1 MNATTCPASLEAG
14 ALPIL
19 AAPIKDGDVKS
30 TLIDITNCIGC
41 RACQVA
47 CKEWNERDGE
57 STELLPEL
65 GYQNPAVLSA
75 KTYTLI
81 SSHELVGPDVP
92 GGMRNDFV
100 MRRCLHC
107 LEPACVSACP
117 TTALE
122 RRVDGPT
129 LFEPSQCIG
138 CRYCM
143 WACPWDVPTAD
154 WDSHTP
160 QIHKCTHCAD
170 RGDQPAPLARNAQQL
185 SELEVKSFVDNITTP
200 ACVKACPADA
210 LKYGTREQML
220 AEAHRRIDKRP
231 GRYVDHIYGEKEAG
245 GTSVMYLSAVPFE
258 KLGFPKVGD
267 KPYPSYTKVALKA
280 VAPAVLALGA
290 LLGLTSSFF
299 QRRRQRMQDAAAAAG
314 RPVAPAPDQ
323 PTGFAPLPGK
333 LMTPFNWLMLA
344 VTIVGVACFVAR
356 FVLGLGRSTNLSDT
370 WPWGLW
376 IAFDLVWIAT
386 AAGAFAGAAL
396 IYVFQR
402 KDLYGMGR
410 GAVFMG
416 LLSYSFVT
424 VTLLADL
431 GRPWNTYNLAIQSP
445 DHSAMFEV
453 SWCVGLYVTV
463 LLFEFLPVLFE
474 HRKWTGAMAAW
485 KKWSGVYVAF
495 AVAGF
500 IWMLTRNFVLAGLGA
515 VVFGAVAWRFRER
528 RGKFEPVILAIAAG
542 TLSTMHQSSL
552 GSLFLLM
559 PDQVP
564 AQWWSPVMPVSFFL
578 SSIPA
583 GLSLIVL
590 AVMWISKAWGRQLRM
605 VPLASLGQITFWT
618 LLVYTGFRL
627 GDMALRGGF
636 DGAFAGRDGA
646 LFGIE
651 VVLGGIVPLLLL
663 SRAGWRNSPALL
675 FTATF
680 LTLGGVILNRVNVV
694 ILTMRLKGPM
704 PWTAPSEYT
713 PSFVE
718 WGLSI
723 GLLTATVL
731 LFNAGIR
738 WLPLLPKYGDVAA
751 TKPGGAA
758 AANS

>member
-1 MNATTCPASLEAG
+1 MTTIDLTELAST
-14 ALPIL
+14 PI
-19 AAPIKDGDVKS
+19 KS

-57 STELLPEL
+57 KTELLPEL

-75 KTYTLI
+75 KTLTLI
-81 SSHELVGPDVP
+81 SSHELVSPDLP

-122 RRVDGPT
+122 RRLDGPT
-129 LFEPSQCIG
+129 LFDPSQCIG

-154 WDSHTP
+154 WESHTP

-170 RGDQPAPLARNAQQL
+170 RCDQPPPLSRNAQPL
-185 SELEVKSFVDNITTP
+185 TNVEVQSFVDNITTP

-210 LKYGTREQML
+210 LKFGTREQML
-220 AEAHRRIDKRP
+220 AEAHRRMEKRP
-231 GRYVDHIYGEKEAG
+231 GRYVDHVYGEKEAG

-258 KLGFPKVGD
+258 KLGFPKVSD
-267 KPYPSYTKVALKA
+267 KPYPSYTKFALKA

-290 LLGLTSSFF
+290 LLGFTSSFF
-299 QRRRQRMQDAAAAAG
+299 QRRRNRLLAEAAAAG
-314 RPVAPAPDQ
+314 TPVAPAPDQ
-323 PTGFAPLPGK
+323 PVGFAPLPGK
-333 LMTPFNWLMLA
+333 LLTPFNWLMLA
-344 VTIVGVACFVAR
+344 VAVVGAICFVAR
-356 FVLGLGRSTNLSDT
+356 FVLGLGGSTNLSDT

-376 IAFDLVWIAT
+376 IAFDLVWIAA

-424 VTLLADL
+424 VTLIADL
-431 GRPWNTYNLAIQSP
+431 GRPWNVYNLAIQSP

-463 LLFEFLPVLFE
+463 LLFEFLPVLLE
-474 HRKWTGAMAAW
+474 HRKWTRAMDAW
-485 KKWSGVYVAF
+485 KKWSGVYTAL

-500 IWMLTRNFVLAGLGA
+500 VWMLSRSFVLAALGA
-515 VVFGAVAWRFRER
+515 VVFAAVAWRFRER

-559 PDQVP
+559 PTMVGE
-564 AQWWSPVMPVSFFL
+564 QWWSPVMPVSFFL

-583 GLSLIVL
+583 GTSLIVL
-590 AVMWISKAWGRQLRM
+590 AVMWISKGWGRRLRL

-618 LLVYTGFRL
+618 LLVYMAFRL
-627 GDMALRGGF
+627 GDLALRGGF
-636 DGAFAGRDGA
+636 DGAFAGRNGA
-646 LFGIE
+646 LFAVE
-651 VVLGGIVPLLLL
+651 VVLGGLVPLVLL
-663 SRAGWRNSPALL
+663 SRAAWRSRPGLL
-675 FTATF
+675 LAATA

-694 ILTMRLKGPM
+694 ILAMRLKGPM
-704 PWTAPSEYT
+704 PWTAPSDYT

-723 GLLTATVL
+723 GLLAATVF
-731 LFNAGIR
+731 LFGAGVR
-738 WLPLLPKYGDVAA
+738 YLPLLPKYDDGQAPA
-751 TKPGGAA
+751 R
-758 AANS
+758 S

>member
-1 MNATTCPASLEAG
+1 MTAISDTAIDNAS
-14 ALPIL
+14 I
-19 AAPIKDGDVKS
+19 KS

-57 STELLPEL
+57 KTELLPEL

-75 KTYTLI
+75 KTLTLI
-81 SSHELVGPDVP
+81 SFHENADEKSTAGFRQDH
-92 GGMRNDFV
+92 V

-107 LEPACVSACP
+107 IDPACVSACP
-117 TTALE
+117 TTALD

-129 LFEPSQCIG
+129 LFDPSKCIG
-138 CRYCM
+138 CRYCV

-170 RGDQPAPLARNAQQL
+170 RHDQPAPLSRNAQPL
-185 SELEVKSFVDNITTP
+185 TDVETKSFVDSILTP

-220 AEAHRRIDKRP
+220 TEAKRRMSNRP
-231 GRYVDHIYGEKEAG
+231 GRYIDHIYGEKEAG

-267 KPYPSYTKVALKA
+267 KAYPLYTKLALKA

-290 LLGLTSSFF
+290 LLGFTSGFF
-299 QRRRQRMQDAAAAAG
+299 QRRRKVALEQAAAAG
-314 RPVAPAPDQ
+314 KPAAPAPDQ
-323 PTGFAPLPGK
+323 PIGFERLPGRM
-333 LMTPFNWLMLA
+333 MTPFNWLMLA
-344 VTIVGVACFVAR
+344 VMVVGALCFVAR
-356 FVLGLGRSTNLSDT
+356 FVQGLGPSTNLSDT

-376 IAFDLVWIAT
+376 IAFDLVWIAS

-416 LLSYSFVT
+416 LLSYTFVT
-424 VTLLADL
+424 VTLVADL
-431 GRPWNTYNLAIQSP
+431 GRPWNVYNLLIQSP

-453 SWCVGLYVTV
+453 SWCVGLYVSV

-474 HRKWTGAMAAW
+474 QRKWTAAMDAW
-485 KKWSGVYVAF
+485 KKWSGVYVAL
-495 AVAGF
+495 AVSGF
-500 IWMLTRNFVLAGLGA
+500 VWMLSRNYVLAVLGA
-515 VVFGAVAWRFRER
+515 VVFGAVAYRFRAR
-528 RGKFEPVILAIAAG
+528 YGKFEPVILAIAAG

-559 PDQVP
+559 PTMVGS
-564 AQWWSPVMPVSFFL
+564 QWWSPVMPVSFFL

-583 GLSLIVL
+583 GTALIVL
-590 AVMWISKAWGRQLRM
+590 AVMWIHTGWGRKLRM
-605 VPLASLGQITFWT
+605 VPMASLGQITFWS
-618 LLVYTGFRL
+618 LLAYMVFRL
-627 GDMALRGGF
+627 GDLAIRGGF
-636 DGAFAGRDGA
+636 DGAFAGRNGT
-646 LFGIE
+646 LFTIE
-651 VVLGGIVPLLLL
+651 LLAGLVPLVML
-663 SRAGWRNSPALL
+663 SRAAWRGRAGMLCIAAL
-675 FTATF
+675 
-680 LTLGGVILNRVNVV
+680 LTLGGIILNRVNVV
-694 ILTMRLKGPM
+694 ILAGKVNGPM
-704 PWTAPSEYT
+704 PWTAPSGYT

-723 GLLTATVL
+723 GLLAATVF
-731 LFNAGIR
+731 LFGAGVR
-738 WLPLLPKYGDVAA
+738 YLPLLPKYAD
-751 TKPGGAA
+751 GGASA
-758 AANS
+758 RS